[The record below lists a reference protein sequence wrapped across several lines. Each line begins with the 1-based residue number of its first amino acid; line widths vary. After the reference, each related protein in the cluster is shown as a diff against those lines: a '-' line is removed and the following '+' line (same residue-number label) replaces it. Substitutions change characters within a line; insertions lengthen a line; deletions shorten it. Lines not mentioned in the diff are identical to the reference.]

1 MVVQAAA
8 FEHFAS
14 VSCTVAMRIVERR
27 PWSRAGVNIHEYQ
40 GKALFREE
48 GVAVQDGVHCT
59 TVEQA
64 LEAYDSLGSK
74 VVAVKSQIHAGGRG
88 KGNLYCP
95 DTGDLLMEGGVKIA
109 FSREEV
115 GVYAKNILG
124 HVLVTKQTGPEGKLV
139 NNLYIESGCEIVHEY
154 YLAILVDREED
165 AILVMASTE
174 GGVDIEEVAEN
185 TPEAIHKAWAD
196 FSGQLPLGAS
206 QQMAESLGLTG
217 SSQESFTQMLES
229 LVAMF
234 VSRDCSMIEINP
246 LVRSE
251 GGSMIALDSKVSF
264 DENASFRHPW
274 RAAMRD
280 MSEEEEV
287 EIRANESGLSYVKL
301 DGNIGCLVNGAG
313 LAMASMDVIKLYGGE
328 PANFLDI
335 GGGANKESISTAF
348 GIILE
353 DPNVEGILVNIFGG
367 IIRCD
372 MVARSIIDAS
382 REVGLSVPLVVRF
395 SGTNHAEGR
404 TVLEESSLE
413 VATVSTLAEGAEAI
427 VAAIKE
433 VGA

>member
-1 MVVQAAA
+1 VHAAA

-14 VSCTVAMRIVERR
+14 ATCTIAMRIVERR
-27 PWSRAGVNIHEYQ
+27 TWSRAGVNIHEYQ

-64 LEAYDSLGSK
+64 LEAYDALGSK

-88 KGNLYCP
+88 KGSLYCP
-95 DTGDLLMEGGVKIA
+95 NTGDLLMEGGVKIA

-115 GVYAKNILG
+115 ETYANNILG
-124 HVLVTKQTGPEGKLV
+124 HVLVTKQSGPEGKMV
-139 NNLYIESGCEIVHEY
+139 NNLYIEAGCDIAHEY

-174 GGVDIEEVAEN
+174 GGMDIEEVAEK
-185 TPEAIHKAWAD
+185 TPEAIHKAWTD
-196 FSGQLPLGAS
+196 SSGKLPPEAGSA
-206 QQMAESLGLTG
+206 MAESLGLVG
-217 SSQESFTQMLES
+217 ASQDSFTEMLDR
-229 LVAMF
+229 LVYMF

-246 LVRSE
+246 LVRA
-251 GGSMIALDSKVSF
+251 GDGSMIALDSKVSF
-264 DENASFRHPW
+264 DDNASFKHPW
-274 RAAMRD
+274 RAELRD

-287 EIRANESGLSYVKL
+287 EVRANKSGLSYVKL

-335 GGGANKESISTAF
+335 GGGANKESITTAF

-353 DPNVEGILVNIFGG
+353 DPHVEGILVNIFGG

-395 SGTNHAEGR
+395 SGTNHVEGR
-404 TVLEESSLE
+404 TVLEESALE
-413 VATVSTLAEGAEAI
+413 VTTVSTLADGAEAI
-427 VAAIKE
+427 VAAIEE
-433 VGA
+433 VRV